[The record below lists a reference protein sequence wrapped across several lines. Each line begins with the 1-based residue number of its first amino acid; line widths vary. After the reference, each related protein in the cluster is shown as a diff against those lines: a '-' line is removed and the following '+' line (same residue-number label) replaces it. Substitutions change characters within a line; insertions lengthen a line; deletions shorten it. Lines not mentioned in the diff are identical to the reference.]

1 MISEMFISKI
11 LGFFTILIPILFL
24 IMRAPLI
31 NQLLRA
37 LTDSKTV
44 KITGVVLLL
53 NLIIFTAGWFYVGQF
68 ITRQPCVVCG
78 RPDTKPVKTLWQ
90 YEVKVIPYCKDIVL
104 WYCPL
109 HINDAPL
116 LVTQIPS
123 LKDTIFK
130 RYILAVIG
138 GLIQLI
144 TLFYALVLMR
154 FEIKY
159 LAISPLV
166 IGIAF
171 LVGGTTAA
179 LSLIFIFASVALFP
193 LIFLYLWLKKKDH

>member
-1 MISEMFISKI
+1 MIFYYIDTK
-11 LGFFTILIPILFL
+11 LFF
-24 IMRAPLI
+24 IMRASLI
-31 NQLLRA
+31 NELLRA
-37 LTDSKTV
+37 LTDSRTI
-44 KITGVVLLL
+44 KITGVVLFL
-53 NLIIFTAGWFYVGQF
+53 NLIVFTAGWFYVDQF
-68 ITRQPCVVCG
+68 ISRKPCVVCG
-78 RPDTKPVKTLWQ
+78 RPNTKPVKTLWQ
-90 YEVKVIPYCKDIVL
+90 YEVKVIPYCKDVVL

-116 LVTQIPS
+116 LVTRIPS

-138 GLIQLI
+138 GLIQMI

-171 LVGGTTAA
+171 LVGSTTSS
-179 LSLIFIFASVALFP
+179 LSLTIIFASVALFP